1 MSIQGFFD
9 LINDS
14 AVDAPPNMQD
24 APPNGRGQLASR
36 GGTVAVGGITVDPV
50 EADRINLQVVE
61 EARQT
66 GRRLGGVSVT
76 HGLHRGPYGA
86 AIFTEIMK
94 AFVDGLHESIEE
106 ED

>member
-1 MSIQGFFD
+1 MQ
-9 LINDS
+9 
-14 AVDAPPNMQD
+14 DAPPS

-36 GGTVAVGGITVDPV
+36 GGTVEVGGIPVDPV

-61 EARQT
+61 DARAA
-66 GRRLGGVSVT
+66 GRRLAGVSVT
-76 HGLHRGPYGA
+76 HGLHKSPYGA
-86 AIFTEIMK
+86 VIFVEIVK